1 LSKDPRTDPR
11 IDPTRDQT
19 PIAFPEAVTPSRV
32 RAYPRPLPGED
43 LTTRPAIEAV
53 RPGFVVD
60 LRRCIGCHACSV
72 ACKTVHEIPLGEFPL
87 RVRWLPRPET
97 QTYAFVPTFS
107 ESLCGGDPESAAAGL
122 EPACTRA
129 CPTDALV
136 YGDFDTS
143 REDGIVASL
152 RREHE
157 TKRLEGPELTDG
169 KRDVVYI
176 GLESFVSSEIHLGA
190 ALDPRD
196 ADPIYEQK

>member
-1 LSKDPRTDPR
+1 LSDYRS
-11 IDPTRDQT
+11 RDQT
-19 PIAFPEAVTPSRV
+19 RAQSQSSFPESDTPARP
-32 RAYPRPLPGED
+32 RAHPRPLPGED
-43 LTTRPAIEAV
+43 LETRPAIETV

-72 ACKTVHEIPLGEFPL
+72 ACKTAHEIPLGEFPL

-107 ESLCGGDPESAAAGL
+107 ESLCSSDPESTEAGL
-122 EPACTRA
+122 EPACVRA

-136 YGDFDTS
+136 FGDFDAS
-143 REDGIVASL
+143 KRDGPVASL

-157 TKRLEGPELTDG
+157 TTRLEGPHLSDS
-169 KRDVVYI
+169 KRDVVYV
-176 GLESFVSSEIHLGA
+176 GLESFVSSEINLGA

-196 ADPIYEQK
+196 ADPIYEQKQ